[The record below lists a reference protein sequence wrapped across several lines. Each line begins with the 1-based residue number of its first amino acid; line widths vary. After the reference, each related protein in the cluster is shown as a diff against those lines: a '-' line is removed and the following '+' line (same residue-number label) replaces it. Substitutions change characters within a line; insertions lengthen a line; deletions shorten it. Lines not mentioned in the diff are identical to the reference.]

1 MNLPKHLLPT
11 TVVGSYPQPDW
22 LVDRAMLSKSVPR
35 TRMHA
40 MWRLPAEH
48 LEQAQDDATVVA
60 IRDMERAGID
70 IVTDGEIRRES
81 YSNRFATALEGV
93 DAENPAMITARTG
106 NTKTAV
112 PRVVGKIRRTAPVE
126 LRDMQFL
133 RQNTDRAAKITLP
146 GPFTMSQQA
155 QNEFYKDDEELAMA
169 FAEAVNAEAHDLQ
182 KAGADVIQLDE
193 PWVRN
198 NPDLAKRYAVK
209 AINRALAGITVP
221 TVVHLCFGYAAVVP
235 GSSKPAGYSFL
246 AELDDPIAEQISIEA
261 AQPKLDLG
269 VLKDLS
275 SKKIMLG
282 VLDLGDPNIETA
294 AAVAERIRNGLKHV
308 PAERLVVAPDCGM
321 KYMPRHVAFGKLK
334 AMAEAAA
341 TVRKEIG

>member
-11 TVVGSYPQPDW
+11 TVVGSYPQPEW
-22 LVDRAMLSKSVPR
+22 LVDRAMLSKVVPR

-48 LEQAQDDATVVA
+48 LEEAQDDATIVA

-81 YSNRFATALEGV
+81 YSNRFATALEGI
-93 DAENPAMITARTG
+93 DDENPAMITSRSGHETP
-106 NTKTAV
+106 V
-112 PRVVGKIRRTAPVE
+112 PRVVGPVKRRGPVE
-126 LRDMQFL
+126 LHDMEFL
-133 RQNTDRAAKITLP
+133 RKNTDRAAKITLP

-155 QNEFYKDDEELAMA
+155 KNEFYKDDEELAMA
-169 FAEAVNAEAHDLQ
+169 FAAAVNAEALDLQ

-198 NPDLAKRYAVK
+198 NPDLARRYAVR
-209 AINRALAGITVP
+209 AINRALEGITVP

-235 GSSKPAGYSFL
+235 GSTKPAGYSFL
-246 AELDDPIAEQISIEA
+246 AELADTTAEQISIEA

-282 VLDLGDPNIETA
+282 VLDLGNPEIESA
-294 AAVAERIRNGLKHV
+294 DVVAGRIRNGLKHV
-308 PAERLVVAPDCGM
+308 AADRLVVAPDCGM
-321 KYMPRHVAFGKLK
+321 KYMPRHTAFGKLK
-334 AMAEAAA
+334 AMCDAAA
-341 TVRKEIG
+341 AVRKEIS